1 MASPRIGKLQLKV
14 PLVVVP
20 SQRVEAAYDYLKQA
34 GIKNAVVSLDYNA
47 LSERFRLRQVP
58 AIYVI
63 QGARPLTVIL
73 DFEPDPLARALRSY
87 GLIS

>member
-1 MASPRIGKLQLKV
+1 M
-14 PLVVVP
+14 VVP
-20 SQRVEAAYDYLKQA
+20 SQRPEAAYDYLKQA
-34 GIKNAVVSLDYNA
+34 GIKNAIVSLDYNT

-58 AIYVI
+58 AMYVM

-73 DFEPDPLARALRSY
+73 DFEPDPLTRALRSH